1 MRGRETDRVGQRSSS
16 RGKGRV
22 CAEDGAWIED
32 FIGACGRHVPRSH
45 SPSDKSPDELY
56 LAPQGQKGR
65 PQVRRE
71 RADRMIVTLAE
82 EAVRINQDPLPWYD
96 VTRLSVFGSY
106 LSDKVVLGDLD
117 IAVRVT
123 PRWELGG
130 DGFARAWRTFPDD
143 CPPPARMRDQLDL
156 IQWPRTYVFA
166 RLKRVGR
173 GLSLHGQED
182 LDSCGFEHCVFFEM
196 SEGGL
201 LFRK

>member
-1 MRGRETDRVGQRSSS
+1 MEG
-16 RGKGRV
+16 
-22 CAEDGAWIED
+22 
-32 FIGACGRHVPRSH
+32 FIGAGGRHVPRSH

-71 RADRMIVTLAE
+71 RADRMIVALAK
-82 EAVRINQDPLPWYD
+82 EAVRINHDPLPWYD

-106 LSDKVVLGDLD
+106 LSDKAVLGDLD

-123 PRWELGG
+123 PRWEPGG
-130 DGFARAWRTFPDD
+130 DGFARAWRTFPDV
-143 CPPPARMRDQLDL
+143 CPPPASMRDQLDL
-156 IQWPRTYVFA
+156 IHWPRTYVFA
-166 RLKRVGR
+166 RFKRVGK

-196 SEGGL
+196 SEGGM